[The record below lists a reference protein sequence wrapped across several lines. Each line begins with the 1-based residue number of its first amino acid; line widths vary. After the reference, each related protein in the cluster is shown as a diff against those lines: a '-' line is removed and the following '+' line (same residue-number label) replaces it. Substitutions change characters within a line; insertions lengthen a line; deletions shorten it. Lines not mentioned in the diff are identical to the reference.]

1 MDRNMFE
8 KHANPGQPLIS
19 LYSTPQYY
27 TNGITT
33 TQQQQYSVEYL
44 SQLLKDKKQLA
55 AFPNVFHHLERLA
68 DDEISKVRVALFQF
82 EFTKDS
88 VQLPDAEGEITV
100 HTEKVFVPAKEHPDV
115 SKRKV
120 HCN

>member
-1 MDRNMFE
+1 M
-8 KHANPGQPLIS
+8 
-19 LYSTPQYY
+19 
-27 TNGITT
+27 
-33 TQQQQYSVEYL
+33 EYL

-82 EFTKDS
+82 EFTKDN
-88 VQLPDAEGEITV
+88 VTLPDAEGDFTV

-115 SKRKV
+115 SF
-120 HCN
+120 